1 MADERAAVGLH
12 IEVTRGG
19 WLPNSHGCGGGMW
32 ARSTCWHGDFGGC
45 SAEKAAEPGFEAQI
59 FDAEGDE
66 DLRSPYLP
74 CMTSAA
80 FLIDDLTPP
89 WLQSDYNIQ

>member
-1 MADERAAVGLH
+1 MVVEVVCGLGARVGMGTS
-12 IEVTRGG
+12 EDVAQ
-19 WLPNSHGCGGGMW
+19 NQ
-32 ARSTCWHGDFGGC
+32 
-45 SAEKAAEPGFEAQI
+45 KAAEPGFEAQI